1 MNYLNPTLKIVK
13 TPHLIGKNMNTISN
27 YCRFIGRL
35 TEDPKMVEFDNTRL
49 WTFTLAITEYRRE
62 KSGEKKKTTNFFDF
76 EAWDSGGDAIGKH
89 CSKGDII
96 DLVASAR
103 NNSWTDK
110 NGNKRFATKFRV
122 KEFKLFNSKPKE
134 QFI

>member
-1 MNYLNPTLKIVK
+1 MNSIT
-13 TPHLIGKNMNTISN
+13 N

-35 TEDPKMVEFDNTRL
+35 AENPKIANLENTQL
-49 WTFTLAITEYRRE
+49 CTFTLSVTEYRKERD
-62 KSGEKKKTTNFFDF
+62 GTKKKSVNFFEF

-89 CSKGDII
+89 CCKGDII

-110 NGNKRFATKFRV
+110 NGNKRFSTKFRV
-122 KEFKLFNSKPKE
+122 KEFKLFNPKPKE
-134 QFI
+134 QFV